1 MRRPFFILLKML
13 LTLLILGTAAWG
25 AGLLLF
31 RLPGALGILAATG
44 FGLAALAGATGLWT
58 GAPRLPIAYAV
69 LFAGLLGWWGSLQP
83 SHERNWI
90 PELARLP
97 QITREGDR
105 LTVTNLRHF
114 RWRDGTDSVFDER
127 WETRSYDL
135 AAIEGIDLFLTYW
148 SGERIAHLILAF
160 PFAGSEP
167 LAISIEVRREK
178 GEDWAALAG
187 FFRNYELA
195 YVAADERDVIGLR
208 SHARGEDVRLF
219 RLRASPQ
226 QARDVLLAYAEDIN
240 RLAREPRWYNTL
252 TTNCTTLVYQLVA
265 KVAPGWQFA
274 LPLDPR
280 VVLSGLLPGYLK
292 DIGAVRQ
299 DLPLNE
305 LVRLSKVSG
314 KAKAV
319 PLDSPAFSRAIREGV
334 PSARP

>member
-1 MRRPFFILLKML
+1 MARLSFVLLKML
-13 LTLLILGTAAWG
+13 LTLLVLGAAAWG

-31 RLPGALGILAATG
+31 RLPGGMGAVAAAG
-44 FGLAALAGATGLWT
+44 FGLAALAGAIGLWT
-58 GAPRLPIAYAV
+58 GAPRLPLSFAV
-69 LFAGLLGWWGSLQP
+69 LFVGLLGWWSSLQP

-90 PELARLP
+90 PEVARLP
-97 QITREGDR
+97 QIGRDGER
-105 LTVTNLRHF
+105 LTVSNLRNF
-114 RWRDGTDSVFDER
+114 RWREGTDSVFEER
-127 WETRSYDL
+127 WETRGFDL
-135 AAIEGIDLFLTYW
+135 AKLEGIDLFLAYW

-160 PFAGSEP
+160 PFADSDP

-187 FFRNYELA
+187 FFRSYELA

-219 RLRASPQ
+219 RLRATPQ
-226 QARDVLLAYAEDIN
+226 QARDVLLAYVEDIN

-252 TTNCTTLVYQLVA
+252 TTNCTTLVYQLVG
-265 KVAPGWQFA
+265 KVAPGWRFS

-299 DLPLNE
+299 DLSLDE
-305 LVRLSKVSG
+305 LVRLSKISG
-314 KAKAV
+314 KAKAL
-319 PLDSPAFSRAIREGV
+319 PLDSPDFSRAIRDGV
-334 PSARP
+334 PRAQP